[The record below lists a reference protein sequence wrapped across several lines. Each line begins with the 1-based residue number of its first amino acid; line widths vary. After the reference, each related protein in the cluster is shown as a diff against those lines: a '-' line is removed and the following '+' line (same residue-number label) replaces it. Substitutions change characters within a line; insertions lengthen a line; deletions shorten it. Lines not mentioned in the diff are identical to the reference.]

1 MSKRIAVSAGSFDP
15 VTLGH
20 VDIIKRACAIFDE
33 VVVGVFEN
41 PAKIKQFSLETR
53 FLALQEAIKD
63 IPNARAI
70 IGEGF
75 LAEFASSI
83 GACTLVK
90 GARCGADFEYEK
102 QMADYNKLH
111 FGMET
116 LILVSDTEFDTLSS
130 TLVRTKLENGEDVSA
145 YLPEGVAEI
154 LAKEAK
160 K

>member
-1 MSKRIAVSAGSFDP
+1 MSKRIAVTAGTFDP
-15 VTLGH
+15 ITLGH
-20 VDIIKRACAIFDE
+20 LDIIKRACDIFDE

-41 PAKIKQFSLETR
+41 SAKTKQFSLATR
-53 FLALQEAIKD
+53 FLALQTAIKD
-63 IPNARAI
+63 IPNARAV

-102 QMADYNKLH
+102 EMADYNKLH

-116 LILVSDTEFDTLSS
+116 LILVSDTKFNNLSS
-130 TLVRTKLENGEDVSA
+130 TFVRTKLNNGEDISA

-154 LAKEAK
+154 LAKEAQK
-160 K
+160 